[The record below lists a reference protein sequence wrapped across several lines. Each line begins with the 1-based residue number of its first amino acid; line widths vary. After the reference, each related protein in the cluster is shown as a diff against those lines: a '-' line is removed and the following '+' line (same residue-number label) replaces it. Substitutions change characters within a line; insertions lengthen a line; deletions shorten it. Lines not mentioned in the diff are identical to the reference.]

1 MSALVVSSVTKHF
14 GPYAALKS
22 IDLAV
27 DSGSFLVL
35 LGPSGCGKSTL
46 LNLIAGLD
54 SATSGDI
61 SIDGRVVN
69 NVHAKD
75 RDVAMVFQ
83 SYALY
88 PSMTVRRNI
97 TFGLEMRGLPR
108 QEREAAAQ
116 KAAEMLHITHLL
128 ERRPSQLSG
137 GQRQR
142 VAMGRALVRQPKLFL
157 FDEPLSNLDAQLRTD
172 MRTEIKRLHQRLRT
186 TIVYVTH
193 DQVEAMTMA
202 THIAVMSE
210 GEIVQFGTP
219 NEIYERPSSVFVARF
234 VGSPPMNLLRG
245 QLVARNDALCV
256 DLNIDGRVDPELVAP
271 VGRHSQAGREFIA
284 RKVLVGI
291 RPEDLT
297 VANVSNGGWS
307 DLVFRRRVEVLEPNG
322 PDTIAIFDLQG
333 SEVLARVRAKEIAR
347 AGQTV
352 AFATPTHAIYLF
364 DHDSG
369 QRIDLTD

>member
-1 MSALVVSSVTKHF
+1 MSALVVSSITKSF
-14 GPYAALKS
+14 GPYAALKH
-22 IDLAV
+22 IDLSV
-27 DSGSFLVL
+27 ESGSFLVL

-97 TFGLEMRGLPR
+97 TFGLEMRGFPR
-108 QEREAAAQ
+108 AEREAAAQ

-128 ERRPSQLSG
+128 DRKPSQLSG

-186 TIVYVTH
+186 TVVYVTH

-202 THIAVMSE
+202 THIAVMRD

-219 NEIYERPSSVFVARF
+219 SEIYERPASVLRRPVRRVAADK
-234 VGSPPMNLLRG
+234 SPSRP
-245 QLVARNDALCV
+245 
-256 DLNIDGRVDPELVAP
+256 I
-271 VGRHSQAGREFIA
+271 AGA
-284 RKVLVGI
+284 
-291 RPEDLT
+291 
-297 VANVSNGGWS
+297 
-307 DLVFRRRVEVLEPNG
+307 RRRAMHRPQHG
-322 PDTIAIFDLQG
+322 WPI
-333 SEVLARVRAKEIAR
+333 R
-347 AGQTV
+347 AGS
-352 AFATPTHAIYLF
+352 
-364 DHDSG
+364 DHVSWAG
-369 QRIDLTD
+369 ERGRT

>member
-1 MSALVVSSVTKHF
+1 MSALVVSSITKTF
-14 GPYAALKS
+14 GPYAALKN
-22 IDLAV
+22 IDLSV

-69 NVHAKD
+69 DVHAKD

-88 PSMTVRRNI
+88 PSMSVRRNI
-97 TFGLEMRGLPR
+97 TFGLEMRGVPR
-108 QEREAAAQ
+108 SERETAAQ
-116 KAAEMLHITHLL
+116 KAAEMLHIAHLL
-128 ERRPSQLSG
+128 DRKPSQLSG

-142 VAMGRALVRQPKLFL
+142 VAMGRALVREPKLFL

-186 TIVYVTH
+186 TVVYVTH

-202 THIAVMSE
+202 THIAVMRD

-219 NEIYERPSSVFVARF
+219 SEIYERPASIFVARF
-234 VGSPPMNLLRG
+234 VGSPPMNFLQG
-245 QLVARNDALCV
+245 QLQVRDDTLCI
-256 DLNIDGRVDPELVAP
+256 DLNTEGRVEPDLIAP
-271 VGRHSQAGREFIA
+271 VGPANRVKREFVN
-284 RKVLVGI
+284 RKVSVGF
-291 RPEDLT
+291 RPEDL
-297 VANVSNGGWS
+297 AIGEASNGGGS
-307 DLVFRRRVEVLEPNG
+307 RLLFRRKVEVLEPTG
-322 PDTIAIFDLQG
+322 ADTIAIFDFQG
-333 SEVLARVRAKEIAR
+333 GEVLARLRSKDLSC
-347 AGQTV
+347 AGQMV
-352 AFATPTHAIYLF
+352 AFAAPVSAIHLF

-369 QRIDLTD
+369 RRIEFN